1 VYCHSCGVKRS
12 DDAVYCLKCGRM
24 LAVDENSLPD
34 ATYELATAVEAY
46 DAPVRFGARRQVE
59 DGELVVLRADKL
71 RTRKG
76 TLWAWLLPMVLA
88 LVVAG
93 ALSAYYFYQIGL
105 NERVLELQAEAKA
118 AALSGD
124 YDKALDKLREA
135 SDSRPSYAALQ
146 TDMEL
151 VTLAKELERMLG
163 DAAKQLET
171 KDGVQAE
178 KALDQVDNRLKN
190 REEPVYNRVKEQ
202 LEQAQVGLE
211 VFKLSEEL
219 EGIQTADE
227 LEAKLAVARS
237 LDSDEAHVIKEQIIA
252 RLVQVCTEEAE
263 ELLARK
269 SFSDA
274 LAVTARA
281 RSVAKDNE
289 QLLELELRIR
299 KEQEQYEKTE
309 QQRLEH
315 AMQKA
320 AAEDL
325 KNQTA
330 AVEVVRLKTS
340 LDVFGG
346 LTVEAQF
353 KNAATRPIY
362 SVVIQYTVYDEND
375 IAVGSGTASATP
387 EYVEPGETMGFVD
400 TVYDVQSEHT
410 RIVVDHATWYL
421 D

>member
-1 VYCHSCGVKRS
+1 
-12 DDAVYCLKCGRM
+12 M
-24 LAVDENSLPD
+24 DENSLPPAAIELAAGID
-34 ATYELATAVEAY
+34 TYEAPAAY
-46 DAPVRFGARRQVE
+46 SSAPYAE
-59 DGELVVLRADKL
+59 GELVVLRSGQMRRGKRAVWL
-71 RTRKG
+71 
-76 TLWAWLLPMVLA
+76 WLLPMMLL
-88 LVVAG
+88 LVMSG
-93 ALSAYYFYQIGL
+93 ALTAYYFYETDL

-118 AALSGD
+118 DALSGH
-124 YDKALDKLREA
+124 YEKAMDKLRQA
-135 SDSRPSYAALQ
+135 SDSRPAYAALQ
-146 TDMEL
+146 KDMDL
-151 VTLAKELERMLG
+151 VALAAEVERMIGDATQRLG
-163 DAAKQLET
+163 DQ
-171 KDGVQAE
+171 DSIQAE
-178 KALDQVDNRLKN
+178 KTLEQADGRLKG
-190 REEPVYNRVKEQ
+190 REEPVYSRVKEQ
-202 LEQAQVGLE
+202 LEQAQLGLE
-211 VFKLSEEL
+211 VLKLSQELDGAQTLEEL
-219 EGIQTADE
+219 EE
-227 LEAKLAVARS
+227 KLAVARA
-237 LDSDEAHVIKEQIIA
+237 LDSEEAHAIKEHIIEK
-252 RLVQVCTEEAE
+252 LVQVSTEQAEA
-263 ELLARK
+263 LLARK
-269 SFSDA
+269 SYSDA

-281 RSVAKDNE
+281 RSVARDNQE
-289 QLLELELRIR
+289 LLALELRIR

-375 IAVGSGTASATP
+375 RAVGSGTASATP

-400 TVYDVQSEHT
+400 TVYDVESENT